1 MAKYTGPA
9 CRQCRREG
17 EKLFLKGSRCLSQKC
32 ALERRPNPPGVHK
45 NTRKKASE
53 YSTQLREKQK
63 TKRFYGLCEKQFK
76 GYFNKASK
84 MRGMAGENMLVLL
97 ERRLD
102 NVVFRM
108 GLCASRAQARQV
120 VNHGLITV
128 NGKRVDIPSYLV
140 SKGDVIAV
148 KENKT
153 DKKVFAE
160 IKGGTAKYVTAA
172 WLNFDAEKLTA
183 TVVELPTRADV
194 GEHIEEHLIV
204 ELYSK

>member
-1 MAKYTGPA
+1 MATYREAK
-9 CRQCRREG
+9 CRLCRREG
-17 EKLFLKGSRCLSQKC
+17 GKLFLKGDKC
-32 ALERRPNPPGVHK
+32 YTGKCPFEKRPMAPGQHG
-45 NTRKKASE
+45 TGRKKVSE
-53 YSTQLREKQK
+53 YGQQLREKQK
-63 TKRFYGLCEKQFK
+63 VKRIYGVQEGQFREYYERADRMK
-76 GYFNKASK
+76 GIT
-84 MRGMAGENMLVLL
+84 GENMLSLL

-102 NVVFRM
+102 NVVYRL
-108 GLCASRAQARQV
+108 GIGASRAQARQL
-120 VNHGLITV
+120 VNHGHFTV
-128 NGKRVDIPSYLV
+128 NGKKVNIPSYIV
-140 SKGDVIAV
+140 KKGDVIAV

>member
-32 ALERRPNPPGVHK
+32 ALERRPSAPGIHK

-53 YSTQLREKQK
+53 YCTQLREKQK

-84 MRGMAGENMLVLL
+84 MRGMAGENMLILL

-102 NVVFRM
+102 NVVF
-108 GLCASRAQARQV
+108 
-120 VNHGLITV
+120 
-128 NGKRVDIPSYLV
+128 
-140 SKGDVIAV
+140 
-148 KENKT
+148 
-153 DKKVFAE
+153 
-160 IKGGTAKYVTAA
+160 
-172 WLNFDAEKLTA
+172 
-183 TVVELPTRADV
+183 
-194 GEHIEEHLIV
+194 
-204 ELYSK
+204 

>member
-32 ALERRPNPPGVHK
+32 ALERRPNPPGVHVG
-45 NTRKKASE
+45 TRKKASE

-194 GEHIEEHLIV
+194 GEHTEGHLIV

>member
-1 MAKYTGPA
+1 M
-9 CRQCRREG
+9 
-17 EKLFLKGSRCLSQKC
+17 FLKGSRCLSQKC
-32 ALERRPNPPGVHK
+32 ALERRPNPPGVHVG
-45 NTRKKASE
+45 TRKKASE

>member
-32 ALERRPNPPGVHK
+32 ALERRPNPPGVHVG
-45 NTRKKASE
+45 TRKKASE

-120 VNHGLITV
+120 VAGQRSSVCWQRI
-128 NGKRVDIPSYLV
+128 IPTFIIPPRMR
-140 SKGDVIAV
+140 D
-148 KENKT
+148 
-153 DKKVFAE
+153 
-160 IKGGTAKYVTAA
+160 
-172 WLNFDAEKLTA
+172 
-183 TVVELPTRADV
+183 
-194 GEHIEEHLIV
+194 
-204 ELYSK
+204 

>member
-32 ALERRPNPPGVHK
+32 ALERRPNPPGVHVGI
-45 NTRKKASE
+45 RKKASE

-84 MRGMAGENMLVLL
+84 MRGMAGENMPVLFG
-97 ERRLD
+97 RRMDKVGFRLG
-102 NVVFRM
+102 VF
-108 GLCASRAQARQV
+108 ASTGQARQGG
-120 VNHGLITV
+120 NHGLFTLK
-128 NGKRVDIPSYLV
+128 GQRVGIPSYLV